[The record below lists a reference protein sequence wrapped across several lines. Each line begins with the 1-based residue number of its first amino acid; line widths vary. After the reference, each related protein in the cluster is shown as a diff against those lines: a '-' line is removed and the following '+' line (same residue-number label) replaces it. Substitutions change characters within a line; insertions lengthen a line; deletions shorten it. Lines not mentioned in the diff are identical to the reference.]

1 MARSEMQINHDEIQ
15 YWAGKHNF
23 KVRTREEG
31 STIKVEVRFENVKVF
46 IDVPISGIP
55 VYKGMEVP
63 DPFAINEHP
72 ELLGEIGWAASEMS
86 EALPALK
93 RNLEGF
99 VD

>member
-1 MARSEMQINHDEIQ
+1 MARTDMEINHDGIQ
-15 YWAGKHNF
+15 YWARRHNF
-23 KVRTREEG
+23 KVSTREED
-31 STIKVEVRFENVKVF
+31 STIKVEVRFENVKIF

-63 DPFAINEHP
+63 DPFAVNENP
-72 ELLGEIGWAASEMS
+72 ALLGDIGWAASQMS

-99 VD
+99 ID

>member
-1 MARSEMQINHDEIQ
+1 MARSEMQINHDMIR
-15 YWAGKHNF
+15 YWAGTHNF
-23 KVRTREEG
+23 KISTREDG
-31 STIKVEVRFENVKVF
+31 TTIKITVKFENVKVF

-63 DPFAINEHP
+63 DPFAVNENP
-72 ELLGEIGWAASEMS
+72 ALLGDIGWAASQMG

-99 VD
+99 RD